1 MYTCVLCFR
10 RRNALQWTTRSR
22 SRWNGVRT
30 RESSSSSSRR
40 AGYERCASG
49 DRNASSRAE
58 MRSRKATG
66 VAGTRTTSILPR
78 GAGGFRP
85 PLSTLAPPFGD
96 LEPEDQQQDGAQVDR
111 QLDQDVAGVGERR
124 DHVFTAGSRQ
134 SPRLLK
140 ATITTSI

>member
-30 RESSSSSSRR
+30 GESSSSSSRR

-49 DRNASSRAE
+49 DRNSSSRAE
-58 MRSRKATG
+58 MRSRRATG

-85 PLSTLAPPFGD
+85 PLSTLAPPFGE
-96 LEPEDQQQDGAQVDR
+96 LEPEDQQQDGAEVDR

-124 DHVFTAGSRQ
+124 GHVFNPDNSQ
-134 SPRLLK
+134 KPKLVK
-140 ATITTSI
+140 PTITTSI